1 MPDKVQTAT
10 PETQPAAPA
19 EAPQPAAPAAP
30 VPPVVQAAAPAPAAP
45 GDAPSPVPAAAPV
58 QPASADPLPAA
69 QSPVAPAAPAAAP
82 VAELNPGVAAAPSD
96 HETVLQRAH
105 DELDRIIHRIAV
117 GLDKGIDDLRA
128 LKASIASHLGL

>member
-1 MPDKVQTAT
+1 MSDEVQTAT

-45 GDAPSPVPAAAPV
+45 GDAPSPVP
-58 QPASADPLPAA
+58 
-69 QSPVAPAAPAAAP
+69 VAELNPGVAEAP
-82 VAELNPGVAAAPSD
+82 VAELNPGVAEAPTV
-96 HETVLQRAH
+96 HETMLQRAH